1 MSGGHDHD
9 DLNEIYLQVC
19 RRGRTNRGLDA
30 VNDGER
36 ALSVQVERRPRR
48 GAVQRIAAACL
59 GRYGLVKTLELKS
72 DYETPSP
79 KRITIQFPTRSSGLS
94 KAA

>member
-1 MSGGHDHD
+1 MIGGHDHV

-19 RRGRTNRGLDA
+19 SNRGIDA
-30 VNDGER
+30 INDGER
-36 ALSVQVERRPRR
+36 ARSAQVKRRPRR

-59 GRYGLVKTLELKS
+59 GRYGLVETLELKS
-72 DYETPSP
+72 DYETPSL
-79 KRITIQFPTRSSGLS
+79 KRITIRFPIRSSGLR